1 MLSEDIQREW
11 RFNQILEELNKI
23 APNRM
28 TKNELI
34 EKLGNEIAEDV
45 LYSDVKFLTNIRYL
59 RTSFYLDTDFT
70 TNIVE
75 QGITALTQMSPEK
88 RFPRRE
94 NRGIIFK
101 VKRDWLGIT
110 FFLVGVILIVYIF
123 WGVFI
128 Y

>member
-1 MLSEDIQREW
+1 MLSEDIHREW

-94 NRGIIFK
+94 NRGIIFQ